1 MNYKPFLSIYGTY
14 EQIANWTISDVSLP
28 YGPEKIEL
36 SKKCDKEAIPQTGE
50 DPMNIIDGL
59 STEVSLG
66 GSISDDSKTDPEI
79 WNSILFPLLSLI
91 GKQVTLLC
99 PINGLN
105 GEWLIDS
112 FTPVK
117 DTALS
122 IYKYTLRLSKGCLNI
137 NIADYED

>member
-1 MNYKPFLSIYGTY
+1 M
-14 EQIANWTISDVSLP
+14 
-28 YGPEKIEL
+28 
-36 SKKCDKEAIPQTGE
+36 IPKMTA
-50 DPMNIIDGL
+50 
-59 STEVSLG
+59 
-66 GSISDDSKTDPEI
+66 EI
-79 WNSILFPLLSLI
+79 WDSILFPLLSLI
-91 GKQVTLLC
+91 GKQVTVLC